1 MRTTSCAT
9 RKAQVLVV
17 DDDLTI
23 RGLLSEALVARGYEV
38 CVAPRVEDARA
49 FFSAIRPEVVVLD
62 WRLPDGDGLE
72 LLPEIKRRWPDTEVI
87 MMTGYST
94 PALQAEAVER
104 GAIGFL
110 NKPFLLD
117 DLILA
122 VHAAC
127 QHRKQGI
134 VNRLQPPVG

>member
-1 MRTTSCAT
+1 MKLTSLAT
-9 RKAQVLVV
+9 AKSQVLVV
-17 DDDLTI
+17 DDDHTI
-23 RGLLSEALVARGYEV
+23 RGLLSDALMARGYEV
-38 CVAPRVEDARA
+38 CLAPRAEDARA
-49 FFSAIRPEVVVLD
+49 FFPAVHPAVVVLD

-72 LLPEIKRRWPDTEVI
+72 LLPEIKRCWPDAEVI

-94 PALQAEAVER
+94 PSIRKEALRQ

-110 NKPFLLD
+110 NKPFMLD

-127 QHRKQGI
+127 EHRKNAPNGHAR
-134 VNRLQPPVG
+134 VAVW